1 MTQTAKNYGNALY
14 ELARD
19 EGLSEDIYA
28 QFSQV
33 TEIFSQTPDYIRL
46 LSTPTVSKQERCAVL
61 DEAFGGRLQ
70 PYLLNFLKIL
80 CQKGYIRQHGDCFA
94 QYRSRYNEDHGIL
107 SAVAVTAAPLTPV
120 LREKLVQKLCTVTGK
135 QVHLELRVDPSV
147 LGGVRLEMDGRQLD
161 GTVKQRL
168 NTLRQSLSQT
178 VL

>member
-46 LSTPTVSKQERCAVL
+46 LSTPPVSKQARWAVL

-120 LREKLVQKLCTVTGK
+120 LREKLVQKLCAVTGK